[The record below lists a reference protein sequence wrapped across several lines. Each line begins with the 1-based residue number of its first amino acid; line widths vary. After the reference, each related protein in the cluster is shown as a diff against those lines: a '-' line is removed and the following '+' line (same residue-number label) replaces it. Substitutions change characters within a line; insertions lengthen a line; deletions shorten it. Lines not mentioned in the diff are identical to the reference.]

1 LCNRTNSTYRYES
14 TRHRE
19 LKRFAKCLI
28 LLQSAHF
35 STLRPTA
42 SASQHATPFGLRFS
56 ASQLFVSEARPL
68 PTSCWD
74 QSFRELVYSQA
85 ARHLGVGEHE
95 IRQRVERS
103 EMRHIKGRGRQPER
117 VAVAAD
123 EPFGGKN
130 RCVWCAVPLWPRRE
144 RGTSSSILSV
154 GRELR
159 LWRPRSWDASLLGLS
174 WRGSM
179 RSWQPAG

>member
-1 LCNRTNSTYRYES
+1 VERAGRIIG
-14 TRHRE
+14 RHQGRE
-19 LKRFAKCLI
+19 NVRAD
-28 LLQSAHF
+28 
-35 STLRPTA
+35 
-42 SASQHATPFGLRFS
+42 
-56 ASQLFVSEARPL
+56 
-68 PTSCWD
+68 D
-74 QSFRELVYSQA
+74 QKLDVTHYALTYSQA

-95 IRQRVERS
+95 IRQRSSVARCD
-103 EMRHIKGRGRQPER
+103 ILKGGRQPER
-117 VAVAAD
+117 VAVTAD

-159 LWRPRSWDASLLGLS
+159 LLRPRSWDASLLGLS